1 MGGIYARTRMLAS
14 SIKPMSPAR
23 SITIPLAIIA
33 IVVAG
38 AALHW
43 MQPVLLPFVVAL
55 FLSNIFRP
63 LVAWLRKR
71 QVPMAVALIIVLVL
85 VGALL
90 FGIAMV
96 AISSVQSLIA
106 ALPKYELRWNNTI
119 LPGLENLLSNAPAA
133 LQQQVRTLEWSN
145 IVQVSAIF
153 AFIYAGAG
161 GFVSVL
167 SGLVLI
173 LLFILFILGGQ
184 GLFDRKVRVAYP
196 NSADE
201 ITTVIHRIDAKTERY
216 FITVTLI
223 NLVSGA
229 LTAMVLSAFGVDLA
243 LLWGLITFLVTFIPT
258 IGSIFA
264 LVLPILVAFLQ
275 FDVISIP
282 IAVTLTL
289 ITVQFIWGS
298 VITPRIMGSSL
309 DLSPLLILISLI
321 FWGWVWGPWGMVLS
335 VPITSMIKIA
345 LESVPA
351 TKPIGILMSASGK

>member
-1 MGGIYARTRMLAS
+1 MLIPLNS
-14 SIKPMSPAR
+14 NSDKLPIAR
-23 SITIPLAIIA
+23 SITIPLAVIA

-38 AALHW
+38 AAMHW

-71 QVPMAVALIIVLVL
+71 RVPMAVALLIVLVL

-96 AISSVQSLIA
+96 AISSVHSLIA
-106 ALPKYELRWNNTI
+106 ALPRYEDRWNNTI
-119 LPGLENLLSNAPAA
+119 LPNLENLLSGAPIAFQEQLKA
-133 LQQQVRTLEWSN
+133 LQWSN
-145 IVQVSAIF
+145 LVQSSSLFSFVF
-153 AFIYAGAG
+153 AGAG
-161 GFVSVL
+161 SFFSVL
-167 SGLVLI
+167 SDLGLI

-184 GLFDRKVRVAYP
+184 GLFDRKVRIAYP
-196 NSADE
+196 NSAE
-201 ITTVIHRIDAKTERY
+201 ELTAVIRRIDAKTERY

-223 NLVSGA
+223 NLVSGV

-258 IGSIFA
+258 IGSVFA
-264 LVLPILVAFLQ
+264 LALPILVAFLQ

-289 ITVQFIWGS
+289 IVVQFIWGS
-298 VITPRIMGSSL
+298 VVTPRIMGSSL

-345 LESVPA
+345 LESIPA
-351 TKPIGILMSASGK
+351 TKPIAILMSATGK